1 MNRLRTTLSSL
12 SLDLIIARIRFL
24 VLIIRFVLVYPSMSR
39 FFISITIS
47 ISSGLFTFFITLL
60 IEVPT
65 EIGGDLG
72 GLN

>member
-12 SLDLIIARIRFL
+12 SLDLIVARIRFL
-24 VLIIRFVLVYPSMSR
+24 VLIIRLILVCPSMSR

-47 ISSGLFTFFITLL
+47 VSNGLFAFFIALL
-60 IEVPT
+60 IDVPT

-72 GLN
+72 GLD